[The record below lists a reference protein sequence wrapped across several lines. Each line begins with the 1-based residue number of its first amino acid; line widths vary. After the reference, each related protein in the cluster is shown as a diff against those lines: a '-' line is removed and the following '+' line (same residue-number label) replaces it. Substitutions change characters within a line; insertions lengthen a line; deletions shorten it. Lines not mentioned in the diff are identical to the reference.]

1 MLYPVII
8 HKEEGTDYGVIVPDF
23 PGVFSGGATLEEALA
38 NLQDAIETFYDGEED
53 AAPPEPSPLERALA
67 SEDAQGGAVV
77 LVDVDFDFL
86 EKKAVPV
93 NITLPAWL
101 RNRIDKAAKDAGV
114 SRSRFIAQAAQEVMR
129 HTLS

>member
-8 HKEEGTDYGVIVPDF
+8 HKEECSDYGVIVPDF
-23 PGVFSGGATLEEALA
+23 PGVFSGGETLEAALA
-38 NLQDAIETFYDGEED
+38 NVQDAIETFYEGEEG
-53 AAPPEPSPLERALA
+53 ATLPQPSRLETTLA

-77 LVDVDFDFL
+77 LVDVNFDFL

-93 NITLPAWL
+93 NITLPTWL

-114 SRSRFIAQAAQEVMR
+114 TRSKFIAQAAQEAMR
-129 HTLS
+129 HM